1 MVNGKVYDVTAFVAK
16 HPGGAGII
24 QVNAGRPCLEFE
36 DIHSTHAHRLLKK
49 YYVGELVEGEEE
61 EGAAAAE
68 EEVNEGVGV
77 EAGAGLAPPTAL
89 PRPFLDPQAFQPCP
103 LIEKETVTHDTRR
116 FRFGWV
122 CGDEGSGGVCV
133 VNF

>member
-61 EGAAAAE
+61 EGAVAAE
-68 EEVNEGVGV
+68 EEVKEPVGV
-77 EAGAGLAPPTAL
+77 EAGAGLAPPTAGEEKGGEA
-89 PRPFLDPQAFQPCP
+89 PPSPFLDPQAFQPSP

-116 FRFGWV
+116 FRFGCV
-122 CGDEGSGGVCV
+122 GVWR
-133 VNF
+133 